1 MEKFNFFKGVFF
13 LKELLE
19 SWRCRLELDVCE
31 WGGGKEGGGGEKL
44 HEKDSGLN
52 WKRDVGGER
61 LVRRTDRQSE
71 VTL

>member
-1 MEKFNFFKGVFF
+1 M
-13 LKELLE
+13 LE
-19 SWRCRLELDVCE
+19 SGEV
-31 WGGGKEGGGGEKL
+31 GGRGGCEKL
-44 HEKDSGLN
+44 HEKESGLN

>member
-1 MEKFNFFKGVFF
+1 M
-13 LKELLE
+13 LE
-19 SWRCRLELDVCE
+19 SGLE
-31 WGGGKEGGGGEKL
+31 GEGGVCEKL

-52 WKRDVGGER
+52 WKRYVGGER

>member
-1 MEKFNFFKGVFF
+1 M
-13 LKELLE
+13 LE
-19 SWRCRLELDVCE
+19 SGEGGK
-31 WGGGKEGGGGEKL
+31 GGGACEKL
-44 HEKDSGLN
+44 HEKESGLN

>member
-31 WGGGKEGGGGEKL
+31 WGGGKEGGRGCEKL
-44 HEKDSGLN
+44 HDKESDSIG
-52 WKRDVGGER
+52 KETKGGSAR
-61 LVRRTDRQSE
+61 
-71 VTL
+71 